1 MGNQQYVK
9 KIIPWSSDSY
19 SRYASLVKH
28 VKLNQCNLL
37 FITNIHNGISINAE
51 KHLVTKSNTLFMIK
65 TLSKLGVD
73 DN

>member
-9 KIIPWSSDSY
+9 KIIPWSSGSY
-19 SRYASLVKH
+19 SRYASLVKYA
-28 VKLNQCNLL
+28 KLNQCNLL

-51 KHLVTKSNTLFMIK
+51 KHLVTKSNTLLMIK
-65 TLSKLGVD
+65 TLSKLVE